1 MGNVYIWCGVHLYC
15 TQTWMSSNA
24 LCECKM
30 SSFLMSLKT
39 DNPLLRLET
48 TESNN
53 LRLFSYCHKIDY
65 DFGEV
70 ADEKLM
76 FANQRED

>member
-1 MGNVYIWCGVHLYC
+1 
-15 TQTWMSSNA
+15 
-24 LCECKM
+24 M

-39 DNPLLRLET
+39 DLPVNNPLLRLET

-65 DFGEV
+65 DLGEA
-70 ADEKLM
+70 ADEKGDV
-76 FANQRED
+76 R

>member
-1 MGNVYIWCGVHLYC
+1 
-15 TQTWMSSNA
+15 MSSNA

-30 SSFLMSLKT
+30 SSFLMSLT
-39 DNPLLRLET
+39 DHPVNNRTLRLGT

-53 LRLFSYCHKIDY
+53 LRLFSFCHRIDY

-70 ADEKLM
+70 ADEKGDV
-76 FANQRED
+76 R

>member
-1 MGNVYIWCGVHLYC
+1 
-15 TQTWMSSNA
+15 MSPNA

-30 SSFLMSLKT
+30 SSFLMKT
-39 DNPLLRLET
+39 DLPVNNPSLRLGT

-70 ADEKLM
+70 AEK
-76 FANQRED
+76 ADVR